1 MAMSLRVSP
10 EEENLI
16 KEYAKMKNMSVSE
29 LIRQAVLEQIED
41 EIDLKAA
48 EQAYEEY
55 LANPVTHGF
64 DEVVKE
70 LGL

>member
-1 MAMSLRVSP
+1 MAMSLRISP
-10 EEENLI
+10 EDENLI

-29 LIRQAVLEQIED
+29 LIRQTVIERIED

-55 LANPVTHGF
+55 LANPVTYSL
-64 DEVVKE
+64 DEVTKD

>member
-1 MAMSLRVSP
+1 
-10 EEENLI
+10 
-16 KEYAKMKNMSVSE
+16 MKNMSVSE
-29 LIRQAVLEQIED
+29 VIRQAVIEQIED

-55 LANPVTHGF
+55 LANPVTYSF
-64 DEVVKE
+64 DEVTKE

>member
-10 EEENLI
+10 EDENLI
-16 KEYAKMKNMSVSE
+16 KEYAKMKNISVSE
-29 LIRQAVLEQIED
+29 LMRQSVMERIED

-48 EQAYEEY
+48 EKAYEEY
-55 LANPVTHGF
+55 LSNPVTYSF
-64 DEVVKE
+64 DEVKKE

>member
-10 EEENLI
+10 EDENLI

-41 EIDLKAA
+41 EIDLKSA
-48 EQAYEEY
+48 EKAYEEY
-55 LANPVTHGF
+55 LANPVTYSF
-64 DEVVKE
+64 DEVKKE